1 MKSSERWSEMDLANR
16 VAENRDLRLSRD
28 SRPASK
34 PSGQTATTERSGA
47 IPPGRGGKAADSTPL
62 QPLSFTIPG
71 PPCPKPRQ
79 TRSDKW
85 KKRPSVV
92 RYRDWAD
99 LARAVS
105 RKVINRKF
113 PGLVLRSYG
122 RVKAVM
128 YFPIPRSWNKVTQA
142 KMKGQPHELRP
153 DIDNCGKSILDAL
166 YPTGD
171 SRVHK
176 LDLEKLWDDG
186 AGPRVEVTLY

>member
-1 MKSSERWSEMDLANR
+1 MDLAEI
-16 VAENRDLRLSRD
+16 VARNPDLRLARENAPES
-28 SRPASK
+28 
-34 PSGQTATTERSGA
+34 TAKRSGTPA
-47 IPPGRGGKAADSTPL
+47 REAVSPARAAFALKSTPSE
-62 QPLSFTIPG
+62 PLSFTVPG

-79 TRSDKW
+79 SRSDKW

-92 RYRDWAD
+92 RYREWAD

-142 KMKGQPHELRP
+142 KMEGQPHELRP
-153 DIDNCGKSILDAL
+153 DIDNCGKSLLDAL

-176 LDLEKLWDDG
+176 LELEKLWDDG
-186 AGPRVEVTLY
+186 AGARVEVTLY